1 MTFKIGNLMP
11 DKEINVV
18 VQLIMPL
25 QIVGSAYQFVLP
37 MAFYPDY
44 RQLGAPE
51 QVDRY
56 PYAFSYIA

>member
-1 MTFKIGNLMP
+1 MP